1 MYSTDCRCNQPI
13 NQIRLKQSCSTGDCG
28 EHKFLN
34 PNSMNYLEKIA
45 ADQASSQRVEVG
57 GFSNSFRSNTL
68 TNLEEG
74 ESFVIPEDYKVFERR
89 IGDNKAQYINVQTDK
104 GRTVEFYPT
113 SICKIAFE
121 VDENGKNIRE
131 NGRIVAPKRS
141 VGDVVNFCEG
151 RAIDPSMQSMKGCT
165 IKYDQVQRIRTRAFG
180 VKEEDATANDVT
192 TTVLATWSFVGDK
205 RPQVG

>member
-1 MYSTDCRCNQPI
+1 
-13 NQIRLKQSCSTGDCG
+13 
-28 EHKFLN
+28 
-34 PNSMNYLEKIA
+34 MNYLEKIA
-45 ADQASSQRVEVG
+45 ADQASSQRTEVG
-57 GFSNSFRSNTL
+57 SFSNSFRSQTL

-74 ESFVIPEDYKVFERR
+74 ESFVIPENYKIFERK

-131 NGRIVAPKRS
+131 NGRIVPPKRS

-151 RAIDPSMQSMKGCT
+151 KAIDATMKSMKGCT
-165 IKYDQVQRIRTRAFG
+165 INYNHVQRVKTRAFG